1 MALDGLRQLA
11 PLAPR
16 LVAGLILTYHGYDK
30 TLGAGAEGFRKYV
43 SSFGLPAPE
52 IMAEI
57 AAWGEFAGGILLIV
71 GLFTRFAALINCG
84 TMVVAIWKV
93 HMKGPV
99 AEAIQNVPEYEFPL
113 AVLALCVSLVL
124 SGAGAL
130 SLDRFLFTG
139 RGNRVVT

>member
-16 LVAGLILTYHGYDK
+16 LVAGLILTYHGYEK
-30 TLGAGAEGFRKYV
+30 TLGDGATKFRAAV

-84 TMVVAIWKV
+84 TMVVGIWKV
-93 HMKGPV
+93 HMPG
-99 AEAIQNVPEYEFPL
+99 EFTTAIKDVGEYQLPL

-130 SLDRFLFTG
+130 SLDRFLFPG
-139 RGNRVVT
+139 RGSRVVT